1 MTVRKYLTALA
12 LESFSSLLKV
22 INELSMDEVL
32 FCLDFEA
39 ATQRR
44 SSIMDRLMSRAVR
57 LNELEFVEALK
68 ARLNL

>member
-1 MTVRKYLTALA
+1 MRA
-12 LESFSSLLKV
+12 LESHAALLTV
-22 INELSMDEVL
+22 LNELSMEELVA
-32 FCLDFEA
+32 CLDFEA

-44 SSIMDRLMSRAVR
+44 SSLMDRLMSRAVR